1 MKYKAVL
8 FDLDGTLLDTAKD
21 IMGACNHT
29 LEKYGYKALSE
40 DLLRTKVTAGMREM
54 LKLGVPQDKWDE
66 AGLLSVQHI
75 PKVLVAR
82 CNKRKSFACKELRQ
96 APAVVL

>member
-1 MKYKAVL
+1 
-8 FDLDGTLLDTAKD
+8 
-21 IMGACNHT
+21 MGASRPQT
-29 LEKYGYKALSE
+29 PRWGYY
-40 DLLRTKVTAGMREM
+40 
-54 LKLGVPQDKWDE
+54 PQTPFKDEWDE

-82 CNKRKSFACKELRQ
+82 RNKRKSFACKELRQ